1 MSGSEATQATATI
14 GNVTQKGEP
23 RKRAPKVDYPFKRM
37 EVGAVVTMD
46 GDTRTIK
53 DALRQYA
60 KYNSAKTFRADKTPM
75 GVKVTRTA

>member
-1 MSGSEATQATATI
+1 MSNSEASQATATV
-14 GNVTQKGEP
+14 GNVTQKGAP

-37 EVGAVVTMD
+37 EVGAIVTMD

-60 KYNSAKTFRADKTPM
+60 KYNKTKAFRADKTPL
-75 GVKVTRTA
+75 GVKIVRTA